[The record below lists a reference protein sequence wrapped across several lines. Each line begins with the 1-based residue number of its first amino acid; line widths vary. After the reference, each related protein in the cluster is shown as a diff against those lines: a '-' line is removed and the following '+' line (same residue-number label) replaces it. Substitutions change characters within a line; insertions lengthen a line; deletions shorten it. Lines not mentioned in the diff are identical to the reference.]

1 MKAYCHNTQI
11 IRKRMETNH
20 GKNFFRNK
28 GERALWIR
36 LNAERIQYSD
46 KMRKWEEQ
54 PFGSVSEPHSYMWI
68 SKNQLDY
75 EEYMRKAPRYSFEEL
90 LMTREELF
98 RLENER
104 EKEERK
110 KIKEASSTDEDTG
123 GWNWR

>member
-1 MKAYCHNTQI
+1 MERNPK
-11 IRKRMETNH
+11 RK
-20 GKNFFRNK
+20 FFRNK
-28 GERALWIR
+28 SERDLWIR

-46 KMRKWEEQ
+46 KMRKCEEQ

-75 EEYMRKAPRYSFEEL
+75 DELMCKAPRYYFEEL

-98 RLENER
+98 QLENER

-110 KIKEASSTDEDTG
+110 KIKEESSTDEDTG